1 MSSTPALTGSPFG
14 LLPTEL
20 RLSIWEYA
28 MHRETVVQLNL
39 AEADVNSG
47 STLPE
52 PSKTASSTVKDGLEL
67 NVYPSSEDVRLA
79 NNVPSTLALT
89 QTCRQLRYEAMPI
102 FLEANSFIAH
112 CPIFDNSN
120 GHGEVKSKSVEGNRK
135 QIQGWLR
142 SLDDEVEDWSSR
154 VRNLT
159 LDLGVWQIC
168 GCKSSSQALVDAM
181 CGFSADFP
189 SSRNRELKVKIAV
202 QWRAICP
209 CCERGTDDESTW
221 PFKFEIVRGNSD
233 AFFQA
238 VIKTCEGKAEWI
250 LKRQGICG
258 RTRVAWLMQL
268 ERTSARLVEFF
279 GDLKRSDELWMGEG
293 CSGFVEEAG
302 SGEGDYS

>member
-1 MSSTPALTGSPFG
+1 MSSTPALTGSSFG

-28 MHRETVVQLNL
+28 LHRESVVQLNL
-39 AEADVNSG
+39 AEADINSG
-47 STLPE
+47 SSTPD

-67 NVYPSSEDVRLA
+67 NVYPSSEDGRLA
-79 NNVPSTLALT
+79 KKVPSILALA

-120 GHGEVKSKSVEGNRK
+120 GHGEVKSTSVEGIRK

-154 VRNLT
+154 VNNLT

-168 GCKSSSQALVDAM
+168 GCKSSSQALVDALI
-181 CGFSADFP
+181 GFSAEFP
-189 SSRNRELKVKIAV
+189 PRIKRTLKVRIAV

-221 PFKFEIVRGNSD
+221 PFKFEIERGNSD

-279 GDLKRSDELWMGEG
+279 GDLKRSGELWVGEE
-293 CSGFVEEAG
+293 CSGVVGEVEDAEYH
-302 SGEGDYS
+302 S